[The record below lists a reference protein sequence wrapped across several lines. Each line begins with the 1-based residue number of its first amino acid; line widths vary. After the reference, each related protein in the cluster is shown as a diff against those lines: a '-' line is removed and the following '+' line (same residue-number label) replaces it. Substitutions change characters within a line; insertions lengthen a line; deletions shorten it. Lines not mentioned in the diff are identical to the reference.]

1 MFWSAQRNIEMVEIF
16 CFSCDDPRHS
26 SGHFN
31 IAQTSKLSVINAWTQ
46 LELSEGSSCVC
57 VVCVCGSRSGHAVP
71 IWWMPKWIS
80 ACSTHELTPSATN
93 ECAFA
98 RTHTHTLYVCKWRL
112 FAVASIQRTL
122 AICIWWIKQAIWHDM
137 MIFSQPRDTFVLHP
151 FTGFAVRFMTSE
163 SNRPQPIQHSELDI
177 WVEVL
182 RHNRVRVYFL
192 GGQSLAF
199 LSSSNAQ
206 IFKSISWMNAAL
218 LD

>member
-1 MFWSAQRNIEMVEIF
+1 
-16 CFSCDDPRHS
+16 
-26 SGHFN
+26 
-31 IAQTSKLSVINAWTQ
+31 
-46 LELSEGSSCVC
+46 
-57 VVCVCGSRSGHAVP
+57 
-71 IWWMPKWIS
+71 
-80 ACSTHELTPSATN
+80 
-93 ECAFA
+93 
-98 RTHTHTLYVCKWRL
+98 
-112 FAVASIQRTL
+112 
-122 AICIWWIKQAIWHDM
+122 M